1 MLGRFEEADGG
12 WETRRPVGFGKL
24 EGKNL
29 NWGKTGRLRMARGRW
44 GARKLGE
51 TQGKT
56 PGVTAEGREKEGWGK
71 EQEARGTQTRKLRQK
86 MASDPPPTYTNLE

>member
-1 MLGRFEEADGG
+1 MLGRFEEADAG
-12 WETRRPVGFGKL
+12 WETKRLVGFGKL

-29 NWGKTGRLRMARGRW
+29 NWGEMGRLRIARERW
-44 GARKLGE
+44 RTTNLGK

-71 EQEARGTQTRKLRQK
+71 KQEARGTQTRKLRQK
-86 MASDPPPTYTNLE
+86 RPAAHRHKP